1 MRSPSSLSFSLP
13 NLGLALAVTVGAVAC
28 GGGESAE
35 DRAEQQVREG
45 IEQGLADAGVDG
57 DLADLGDISVGDGEG
72 GEAGTLSLAGGDLPE
87 GFPSQMPI
95 FDPDAMP
102 IGGVSIV
109 DSGERRIAVTFQLE
123 AGEDEVVDFYRAELP
138 GAGWSVSEPEQVSV
152 PMLNVEGH
160 GYDGAVTVQVAGG
173 VTSLSFVFTTAA

>member
-1 MRSPSSLSFSLP
+1 MTNHLRSSLTG
-13 NLGLALAVTVGAVAC
+13 LGLVLALAGGVVAC

-35 DRAEQQVREG
+35 DRAERQVREA
-45 IEQGLADAGVDG
+45 IDQGMADAGVEG
-57 DLADLGDISVGDGEG
+57 DIPDLGDIPIGDGEG
-72 GEAGTLSLAGGDLPE
+72 GQAGTLSLAGGDLPE

-95 FDPDAMP
+95 FDPEASP

-109 DSGERRIAVTFQLE
+109 DGNERRLGVTFQVD
-123 AGEDEVVDFYRAELP
+123 ATEDEVIDFYRAELP
-138 GAGWSVSEPEQVSV
+138 GSGWTVEEPDQVSV

-173 VTSLSFVFTTAA
+173 VTSLSFSFTTAA